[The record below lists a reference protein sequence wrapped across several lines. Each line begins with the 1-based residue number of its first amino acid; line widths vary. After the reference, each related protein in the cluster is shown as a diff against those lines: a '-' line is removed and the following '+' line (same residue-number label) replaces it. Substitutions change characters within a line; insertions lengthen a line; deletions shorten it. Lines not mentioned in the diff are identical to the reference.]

1 MASAADP
8 VVAAADNATVFQL
21 SGQREMEI

>member
-8 VVAAADNATVFQL
+8 VVLAVSAST
-21 SGQREMEI
+21 SC